1 MQDITITT
9 AIREVVEKMLN
20 PAAVAAAAAAA
31 RHPVSE
37 FQPLNNNYYYLF
49 RYVHAEY

>member
-1 MQDITITT
+1 MKSAEILKSAEDITITT

-37 FQPLNNNYYYLF
+37 FQPQD
-49 RYVHAEY
+49 A